1 MDSLDQEHSIA
12 LIRLTFRLSLLNS
25 IILKHLIIWRER
37 LHVGIGTLSNIANRF
52 LAGNPK
58 LPGPRH
64 RANKFRS
71 YLHPPGTKAS
81 AESKVVHPPCQPSS
95 TTPSPDPCQTG
106 LRSCRFNFSIAVLRQ
121 LSRGI
126 CTRPRAEL
134 ANEGSKRQ
142 VCEPRG
148 CEAASVLSPT
158 IGYTRGWACWCRFVD
173 LIVTPVKPKIQALD

>member
-1 MDSLDQEHSIA
+1 MLQFPATPREGNLHLA
-12 LIRLTFRLSLLNS
+12 PGRTCMLVKKVVQVRLTFRLSLLINS

-106 LRSCRFNFSIAVLRQ
+106 LRSCRFNFSMTAIV
-121 LSRGI
+121 S
-126 CTRPRAEL
+126 
-134 ANEGSKRQ
+134 
-142 VCEPRG
+142 
-148 CEAASVLSPT
+148 ASCSD
-158 IGYTRGWACWCRFVD
+158 C
-173 LIVTPVKPKIQALD
+173 